1 MDELSK
7 LLQEKSKL
15 DLKFA
20 KIHNQ
25 LMEIEKKII
34 DKLMTLGKPQ
44 CFTISVNWTGV
55 YKMMV
60 KED

>member
-25 LMEIEKKII
+25 LMEIEEKII
-34 DKLMTLGKPQ
+34 NKLMTLGKPQ